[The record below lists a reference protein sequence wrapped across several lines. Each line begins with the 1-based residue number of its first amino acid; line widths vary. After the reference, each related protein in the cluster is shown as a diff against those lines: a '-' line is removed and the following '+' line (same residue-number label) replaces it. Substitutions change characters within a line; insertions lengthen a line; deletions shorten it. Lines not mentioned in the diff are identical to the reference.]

1 VVRAI
6 RADQA
11 GETSFPEFLRGIWTA
26 GVVHYE
32 VDFALRTVTY
42 SGVSGER
49 YIEAYP
55 VAVP

>member
-1 VVRAI
+1 
-6 RADQA
+6 
-11 GETSFPEFLRGIWTA
+11 LRGIWEA

-42 SGVSGER
+42 SGVTGER

-55 VAVP
+55 AAEL